1 MPKKTKIRPEQHD
14 DPELDISSL
23 IDVSFLLLIF
33 FLVTSTLL
41 KLENDL
47 ALKVPV
53 DQPPSDPV
61 VALEIA
67 IADDGRITIG
77 GQEMAGPS
85 TSGEEGK
92 IEEIRSHLKH
102 YRERS
107 ELLDEEPLVSID
119 ASGEANA
126 QRFID
131 VLNALAYAKIENIA
145 LASN

>member
-47 ALKVPV
+47 ALKVPIN
-53 DQPPSDPV
+53 QLPSDPV

-67 IADDGRITIG
+67 ITDDGRITIG

-107 ELLDEEPLVSID
+107 ELLEEEPLVSID